1 MVFFPVLL
9 LPVRVDR
16 RCHLDQPRAVFGRFQ
31 KVCRGKILCAVGRGV
46 AKRLE
51 QAGIDQRGNVVR
63 LAVQH
68 PTGLLRREAE
78 GQLTE
83 QRQEPMLIFFHYA
96 TPVAQTTKTEQPK
109 TIATRERED
118 LGFGEIRW
126 TI

>member
-1 MVFFPVLL
+1 MNE
-9 LPVRVDR
+9 R
-16 RCHLDQPRAVFGRFQ
+16 R
-31 KVCRGKILCAVGRGV
+31 
-46 AKRLE
+46 
-51 QAGIDQRGNVVR
+51 NVMR

-68 PTGLLRREAE
+68 PARLLPRQAE